1 LIEVGDLVFGN
12 EDKGLLELNLL
23 PFLVVD
29 EVGRNEAPVE
39 FHALNKLD
47 LVL

>member
-1 LIEVGDLVFGN
+1 LIEVRDLVFGN
-12 EDKGLLELNLL
+12 EDKRLLELNLL
-23 PFLVVD
+23 PLLVVD

-39 FHALNKLD
+39 LHAFNKLN